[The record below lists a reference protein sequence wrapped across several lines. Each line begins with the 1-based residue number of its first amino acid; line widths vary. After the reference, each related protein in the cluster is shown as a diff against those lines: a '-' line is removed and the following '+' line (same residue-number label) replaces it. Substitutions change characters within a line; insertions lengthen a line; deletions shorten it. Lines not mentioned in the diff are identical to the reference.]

1 MKIYEAGTRA
11 FENNGLGHIQ
21 PLKCIETKKKSLNG
35 WELSCEVELKYKEL
49 ICTDRIVLVETKE
62 KGEQPFV
69 IQSPQITDVIS
80 FTAVHV
86 GFLSERYVLDDVRPT
101 DLIGIDFLNYI
112 GSRTDTKNPF
122 SFYSNVSE
130 HKTKYYVRK
139 TLFEAFEEAE
149 KLFNAVFDFD
159 GFKVNMLTTLDNLS
173 DETLI
178 YGKNMDSIKIYEDWD
193 KVTTKILPV
202 GPDELMLPEK
212 YLVSDVQYP
221 EPYTRVISFTI
232 DKEKEDG
239 TQKSEAEL
247 ITELRELA
255 KQHLEDNKYPK
266 VNYTVEADIPQQLNI
281 GDIVPVKHP
290 LVEIE
295 TSVQEYT
302 YNILTKRVESIV
314 YGNYVR
320 DVKKAFDTIKTDIV
334 SVDKKADNF
343 LIQAK
348 KEVDYLM
355 NVAGKDGTLTFRKN
369 SDGVIYEILCMDTKD
384 IETART
390 ILRINAQGIAGT
402 TEGINGEFKSAMM
415 SNGMVL
421 AEMIA
426 AGTLKAMNIEG
437 GKINGTD
444 IHTDK
449 DLYVGNNIYLN
460 QDDTV
465 SSKKISFGKEV
476 ELRFSKSS
484 NVGSFYIIAK
494 DQNGRD
500 ISVSFS
506 GGDGIL
512 HPGVIINTTNNRGEN
527 SIYSFEGGMFT
538 CNGIL
543 NVYNDAS
550 INGDLTV
557 RGKKNRIVKTSKGMV
572 RMNAIES
579 TFAVFEDFGSAMTD
593 KDGMCTIMFDQ
604 LFLETVNTEYDYYV
618 FLSPRKITS
627 VPHICVQKKYKD
639 SFCVHGDPNTKFD
652 WIVIAKQRGY
662 EDVRMEVYKDDNIN

>member
-1 MKIYEAGTRA
+1 MKVYEAGTRV

-35 WELSCEVELKYKEL
+35 WELSCEVELKYKDL

-69 IQSPQITDVIS
+69 IQSPQITDVVS
-80 FTAVHV
+80 FAAMHV

-101 DLIGIDFLNYI
+101 DLIGIDFLNYL

-130 HKTKYYVRK
+130 HKTKYYIRK

-159 GFKVNMLTTLDNLS
+159 GFKINMLTTLDNLS

-193 KVTTKILPV
+193 KVTTKIFPV

-221 EPYTRVISFTI
+221 EPYTRVISFNI

-239 TQKSEAEL
+239 TQKSETEL
-247 ITELRELA
+247 IAELRELA
-255 KQHLEDNKYPK
+255 KQYMEENKYPK
-266 VNYTVEADIPQQLNI
+266 VNYTVEANIPQKLNI
-281 GDIVPVKHP
+281 GDVVPVKHP

-320 DVKKAFDTIKTDIV
+320 DVKKAFDTIKSDIV
-334 SVDKKADNF
+334 NVDKKADNF

-437 GKINGTD
+437 GKINCTN
-444 IHTDK
+444 IYTDK
-449 DLYVGNNIYLN
+449 YLYVGNNIYLN
-460 QDDTV
+460 QDDTA

-476 ELRFSKSS
+476 ELRFAKSN
-484 NVGSFYIIAK
+484 NVGNFYIIAK

-512 HPGVIINTTNNRGEN
+512 HPGVIINTTNNSGVN

-550 INGDLTV
+550 IDGDLTV
-557 RGKKNRIVKTSKGMV
+557 RGKKNRIVKTSQGMV
-572 RMNAIES
+572 RMNAVES
-579 TFAVFEDFGSAMTD
+579 TFAVFEDYGSSVTD
-593 KDGMCTIMFDQ
+593 KDGMSTIMLDPI
-604 LFLETVNTEYDYYV
+604 FLETVNTECDYYV
-618 FLSPRKITS
+618 FVSPRKLTS
-627 VPHICVQKKYKD
+627 VAHICVQNKFRD
-639 SFCVHGDPNTKFD
+639 SFCVHGDPDTEFD
-652 WIVIAKQRGY
+652 WIVISKQRGY
-662 EDVRMEVYKDDNIN
+662 EDARMEVYKDDNIN

>member
-1 MKIYEAGTRA
+1 MKVYEAGTRV

-35 WELSCEVELKYKEL
+35 WELSCEVELKYKDL

-69 IQSPQITDVIS
+69 IQSPQITDVVS
-80 FTAVHV
+80 FAAMHV

-101 DLIGIDFLNYI
+101 DLIGIDFLNYL

-130 HKTKYYVRK
+130 HKTKYYIRK

-159 GFKVNMLTTLDNLS
+159 GFKINMLTTLDNLS

-193 KVTTKILPV
+193 KVTTKIFPV

-221 EPYTRVISFTI
+221 EPYTRVISFDI

-239 TQKSEAEL
+239 TQKSETEL
-247 ITELRELA
+247 IAELRELA
-255 KQHLEDNKYPK
+255 KQHLEENKYPK
-266 VNYTVEADIPQQLNI
+266 VNYTVEADIPQKLNI
-281 GDIVPVKHP
+281 GDVVPVKHP

-320 DVKKAFDTIKTDIV
+320 DVKKAFDTIKSDIV
-334 SVDKKADNF
+334 NVDKKADNF

-460 QDDTV
+460 QDDTA

-476 ELRFSKSS
+476 ELRFAKSN
-484 NVGSFYIIAK
+484 NVGNFYIIAK

-512 HPGVIINTTNNRGEN
+512 HPGVIINITNNSGVN

-550 INGDLTV
+550 IDGDLTV
-557 RGKKNRIVKTSKGMV
+557 RGKKNRIVKTSQGMV
-572 RMNAIES
+572 RMNAVES
-579 TFAVFEDFGSAMTD
+579 TFAVFEDYGSSVTD
-593 KDGMCTIMFDQ
+593 KDGMSTIMLDPI
-604 LFLETVNTEYDYYV
+604 FLETVNTECDYYV
-618 FLSPRKITS
+618 FVSPRKLTS
-627 VPHICVQKKYKD
+627 VAHICVQNKFRD
-639 SFCVHGDPNTKFD
+639 SFCVHGDPDTEFD
-652 WIVIAKQRGY
+652 WIVISKQRGY
-662 EDVRMEVYKDDNIN
+662 EDARMEVKQDDNIN